1 MNLFKFK
8 QKQEKEQTKPTII
21 DSNDDK
27 SSVITLVK
35 EFIAGDVFLK
45 ETVQK
50 QYLYVLLLFVL
61 SLVYI
66 NNRFLYERE
75 LREIAKLRNEVVDLR
90 YRSLT
95 ISKEVKQAG
104 RRTMIIEALK
114 AHGSDL
120 EEATKP
126 IIIIED

>member
-1 MNLFKFK
+1 MNLFKFR
-8 QKQEKEQTKPTII
+8 QKQEKEQSKPTII

-27 SSVITLVK
+27 SSVITLVR

>member
-1 MNLFKFK
+1 M
-8 QKQEKEQTKPTII
+8 
-21 DSNDDK
+21 
-27 SSVITLVK
+27 
-35 EFIAGDVFLK
+35 
-45 ETVQK
+45 
-50 QYLYVLLLFVL
+50 LLIFVL

-75 LREIAKLRNEVVDLR
+75 LREVAKLRNEVVDLR

>member
-8 QKQEKEQTKPTII
+8 QKQEKEQSKPTII

-75 LREIAKLRNEVVDLR
+75 LREVAKLRNEVVDLR

-114 AHGSDL
+114 SHGSDL

-126 IIIIED
+126 IIIIEN

>member
-27 SSVITLVK
+27 SSVITLVR

-120 EEATKP
+120 EEATEP

>member
-27 SSVITLVK
+27 SSVITLVR

-75 LREIAKLRNEVVDLR
+75 LREIAQLRNEVVDLR

-126 IIIIED
+126 IVIIED

>member
-1 MNLFKFK
+1 VNLFKFK
-8 QKQEKEQTKPTII
+8 QNQGKVQSRPTIV
-21 DSNDDK
+21 DLGEDK
-27 SSVITLVK
+27 SSVVTLVR

-50 QYLYVLLLFVL
+50 QYLYVLLIFVL

-75 LREIAKLRNEVVDLR
+75 LREIARLRSEVVDLR

-120 EEATKP
+120 EETAKP
-126 IIIIED
+126 IVVIED

>member
-27 SSVITLVK
+27 SSVITLVR

-45 ETVQK
+45 EAVQK
-50 QYLYVLLLFVL
+50 QFLYVLLLVVL

-66 NNRFLYERE
+66 NNRFLYERQ
-75 LREIAKLRNEVVDLR
+75 LREIASLRNEVVDLR

-114 AHGSDL
+114 SHGSDL

-126 IIIIED
+126 IIIIEN

>member
-27 SSVITLVK
+27 SSVITLVR

-126 IIIIED
+126 IVIIED

>member
-1 MNLFKFK
+1 MNLFKFR
-8 QKQEKEQTKPTII
+8 QKQEKEQLKPTII

-27 SSVITLVK
+27 SSVITLVR
-35 EFIAGDVFLK
+35 EFVAGDVFLK
-45 ETVQK
+45 EAVQK
-50 QYLYVLLLFVL
+50 QFLYVLLLVVL

-66 NNRFLYERE
+66 NNRFLYERQ
-75 LREIAKLRNEVVDLR
+75 LREIASLRNEVVDLR

-114 AHGSDL
+114 SHGSDL

-126 IIIIED
+126 IIIIEN

>member
-8 QKQEKEQTKPTII
+8 QKQEKEQSKPTII

-75 LREIAKLRNEVVDLR
+75 LREVAKLRNEVVDLR

>member
-8 QKQEKEQTKPTII
+8 QKQEKEQSKPTII

-75 LREIAKLRNEVVDLR
+75 LREVAKLRNEVVDLR

-104 RRTMIIEALK
+104 RRAMIIEALK
-114 AHGSDL
+114 SHESDL

-126 IIIIED
+126 IVIIED

>member
-27 SSVITLVK
+27 SSVITLVR

-50 QYLYVLLLFVL
+50 QYLFVLLLFVL

-75 LREIAKLRNEVVDLR
+75 LREVAKLRNEVVDLR

-104 RRTMIIEALK
+104 RRAMIIEALK
-114 AHGSDL
+114 SHGSDL

-126 IIIIED
+126 IVIIED

>member
-27 SSVITLVK
+27 SSVITLVR

-45 ETVQK
+45 EAVQK
-50 QYLYVLLLFVL
+50 QFLYVLLLVVL

-66 NNRFLYERE
+66 NNRFLYERQ
-75 LREIAKLRNEVVDLR
+75 LREIASLRNEVVDLR

>member
-1 MNLFKFK
+1 MNLFKFNKNK
-8 QKQEKEQTKPTII
+8 QSEPEKPTIV
-21 DSNDDK
+21 DSADDK
-27 SSVITLVK
+27 SSVITLVR

-75 LREIAKLRNEVVDLR
+75 LREVAKLRNEVVDLR

-114 AHGSDL
+114 SHGSDL

-126 IIIIED
+126 IIIIEN

>member
-8 QKQEKEQTKPTII
+8 QKQEKEQSKPTII

-27 SSVITLVK
+27 SSVITLVR

>member
-8 QKQEKEQTKPTII
+8 QKQEKEQSKPTII

-75 LREIAKLRNEVVDLR
+75 LREVAKLRNEVVDLR

-104 RRTMIIEALK
+104 RRAMIIEALK
-114 AHGSDL
+114 SHGSDL

-126 IIIIED
+126 IVIIED

>member
-27 SSVITLVK
+27 SSVITLVR

>member
-1 MNLFKFK
+1 MNLFKFR
-8 QKQEKEQTKPTII
+8 QKQEKEQSKPMII

-27 SSVITLVK
+27 SSVITLVR

-45 ETVQK
+45 EAVQK
-50 QYLYVLLLFVL
+50 QFLYVLLLVVL

-66 NNRFLYERE
+66 NNRFLYERQ
-75 LREIAKLRNEVVDLR
+75 LREIASLRNEVVDLR

-114 AHGSDL
+114 SHGSDL

-126 IIIIED
+126 IIIIEN

>member
-1 MNLFKFK
+1 MNLFKFR
-8 QKQEKEQTKPTII
+8 QKQEKEQSKPTII

-27 SSVITLVK
+27 SSVITLVR

-45 ETVQK
+45 EAVQK
-50 QYLYVLLLFVL
+50 QFLYVLLLVVL

-66 NNRFLYERE
+66 NNRFLYERQ
-75 LREIAKLRNEVVDLR
+75 LREIASLRNEVVDLR

-95 ISKEVKQAG
+95 ISKEVKLAG

-114 AHGSDL
+114 SHGSDL

-126 IIIIED
+126 IIIIEN

>member
-8 QKQEKEQTKPTII
+8 QKQEKEQMKPTII

-27 SSVITLVK
+27 SSVITLVR

>member
-1 MNLFKFK
+1 MDLG
-8 QKQEKEQTKPTII
+8 E
-21 DSNDDK
+21 DK
-27 SSVITLVK
+27 SSVVTLVR

-45 ETVQK
+45 ETVQR
-50 QYLYVLLLFVL
+50 QYLYVLLIFVL

-75 LREIAKLRNEVVDLR
+75 LREIARLRSEVVDLR

-120 EEATKP
+120 EETAKP
-126 IIIIED
+126 IVVIED

>member
-1 MNLFKFK
+1 MNLFKFR
-8 QKQEKEQTKPTII
+8 QKQEKEQSKPTII

-27 SSVITLVK
+27 SSVITLVR

-45 ETVQK
+45 EAVQK
-50 QYLYVLLLFVL
+50 QFLYVLLLVVL

-66 NNRFLYERE
+66 NNRFLYERQ
-75 LREIAKLRNEVVDLR
+75 LREIASLRNEVVDLR

-114 AHGSDL
+114 SHGSDL

-126 IIIIED
+126 IIIIEN

>member
-1 MNLFKFK
+1 MNLFKFR
-8 QKQEKEQTKPTII
+8 QKKEKEQSKPTII

-27 SSVITLVK
+27 SSVITLVR

-75 LREIAKLRNEVVDLR
+75 LREVAKLRNEVVDLR

>member
-1 MNLFKFK
+1 VNLFKFK
-8 QKQEKEQTKPTII
+8 QKQEKEQSKPTII

>member
-27 SSVITLVK
+27 SSVITLVR

-75 LREIAKLRNEVVDLR
+75 LREVAKLRNEVVDLR

-104 RRTMIIEALK
+104 RRAMIIEALK
-114 AHGSDL
+114 SHGSDL

-126 IIIIED
+126 IVIIED

>member
-27 SSVITLVK
+27 SSVITLVR

-50 QYLYVLLLFVL
+50 QYLYVLLLVVL

-66 NNRFLYERE
+66 NNRFFCFY
-75 LREIAKLRNEVVDLR
+75 IFW
-90 YRSLT
+90 
-95 ISKEVKQAG
+95 
-104 RRTMIIEALK
+104 
-114 AHGSDL
+114 
-120 EEATKP
+120 
-126 IIIIED
+126 

>member
-1 MNLFKFK
+1 LG
-8 QKQEKEQTKPTII
+8 E
-21 DSNDDK
+21 DK
-27 SSVITLVK
+27 SSVVTLVR

-50 QYLYVLLLFVL
+50 QYLYVLLIFVL

-75 LREIAKLRNEVVDLR
+75 LREIARLRSEVVDLR

-120 EEATKP
+120 EETAKP
-126 IIIIED
+126 IVVIED

>member
-1 MNLFKFK
+1 MNLFKFR
-8 QKQEKEQTKPTII
+8 QKREKEQSKPTII

-27 SSVITLVK
+27 SSVITLVR

-45 ETVQK
+45 EAVQK
-50 QYLYVLLLFVL
+50 QFLYVLLLVVL

-66 NNRFLYERE
+66 NNRFLYERQ
-75 LREIAKLRNEVVDLR
+75 LREIASLRNEVVDLR

-114 AHGSDL
+114 SHGSDL
-120 EEATKP
+120 DEATKP
-126 IIIIED
+126 IIIIEN

>member
-1 MNLFKFK
+1 
-8 QKQEKEQTKPTII
+8 
-21 DSNDDK
+21 
-27 SSVITLVK
+27 VVTLVK

-50 QYLYVLLLFVL
+50 QYLYVLLIFVL

-75 LREIAKLRNEVVDLR
+75 LREIARLRSEVVDLR

-120 EEATKP
+120 EETAKP
-126 IIIIED
+126 IVVIED

>member
-1 MNLFKFK
+1 MNLFKFR
-8 QKQEKEQTKPTII
+8 QKREKEQSKPTII

-27 SSVITLVK
+27 SSVITLVR

-45 ETVQK
+45 EAVQK
-50 QYLYVLLLFVL
+50 QFLYVLLLVVL

-66 NNRFLYERE
+66 NNRFLYERQ
-75 LREIAKLRNEVVDLR
+75 LREIASLRNEVVDLR

-114 AHGSDL
+114 SHGSDL

-126 IIIIED
+126 IIIIEN